1 MVLVVEYSFEFISPH
16 LDWSITTDPTHQ
28 LLLLFFI
35 QPLVPINFIFSFV
48 FIIIDQLLHL
58 LLELHLMWFDSQR
71 IAAYCSTKS

>member
-35 QPLVPINFIFSFV
+35 QPLIPINVIFSFV